1 MIVVTVFSR
10 KKKFWIYSE
19 KAKSSLSPD
28 KSVSF
33 IKEKNVDEKPPGK
46 TRTESNQSTQ
56 QQQQKHKKRHT
67 KQRERQLPVYKHALL
82 FLSHPAR
89 SIHLWNHTR
98 LQNTIPHQ
106 NEKDTVDRSAESGK

>member
-1 MIVVTVFSR
+1 MTKASLSLR
-10 KKKFWIYSE
+10 KKMWTKNHQAKPALNQT
-19 KAKSSLSPD
+19 KAHNNNNK
-28 KSVSF
+28 
-33 IKEKNVDEKPPGK
+33 
-46 TRTESNQSTQ
+46 
-56 QQQQKHKKRHT
+56 KHKKCHT
-67 KQRERQLPVYKHALL
+67 KQRERQLPVYKHAFL